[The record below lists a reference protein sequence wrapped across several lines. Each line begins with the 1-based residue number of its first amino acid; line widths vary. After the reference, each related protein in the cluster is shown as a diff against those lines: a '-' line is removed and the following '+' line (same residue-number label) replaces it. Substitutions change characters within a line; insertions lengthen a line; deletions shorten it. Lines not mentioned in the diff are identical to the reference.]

1 MRRFQSKQCVQLA
14 PPEGRG
20 SPMFQ
25 YRTSPAARDP
35 FNLGSRG
42 VRKLGTITKFSFQE
56 VVSLFR
62 FATSHGKVTRIRKF
76 KVVNPQKPSCARDA
90 VAGIATS
97 AVGPSSVG
105 DGLAC
110 NIAKAPTLAT
120 SGTCWYCDD
129 FGWVYRP
136 SSRLDIKSCSCLNLT
151 VSLVACSRSQS
162 FGLWSTRST
171 RSSLK
176 LGRV

>member
-1 MRRFQSKQCVQLA
+1 
-14 PPEGRG
+14 
-20 SPMFQ
+20 MFQ

-42 VRKLGTITKFSFQE
+42 VRKLGTISKFSFQE

-62 FATSHGKVTRIRKF
+62 FAASHGKVTRIRKF
-76 KVVNPQKPSCARDA
+76 KVVNPQKPSCTRDA

-120 SGTCWYCDD
+120 SACASPKLCPCVKSTACTIPQS
-129 FGWVYRP
+129 P
-136 SSRLDIKSCSCLNLT
+136 SLL
-151 VSLVACSRSQS
+151 
-162 FGLWSTRST
+162 
-171 RSSLK
+171 
-176 LGRV
+176 